1 VVYYPKHQVVFS
13 IIIEAYPQSYLKEQP
28 FRIYLL
34 FWKILEQYDKQRRRY
49 VNQAIQREKQA
60 RNDKLEKIAKTLP
73 NATSNENQGTRTP
86 YSTTQTSSRSLR
98 IVTQTTPR
106 SGITR
111 GQNQPPISTAVPKLG
126 TSIINKP
133 SLLISNKKTDPD
145 ETSSEVM
152 KKSY

>member
-1 VVYYPKHQVVFS
+1 MVYYPKHQVVFS

-34 FWKILEQYDKQRRRY
+34 FWKVMGQYDKQRQRY

-60 RNDKLEKIAKTLP
+60 RNDKLEKIAGTLP
-73 NATSNENQGTRTP
+73 NVKSNENQGTRTP
-86 YSTTQTSSRSLR
+86 YSTTQTSYHSLR

-145 ETSSEVM
+145 ETSSGN
-152 KKSY
+152 